1 MTHYEV
7 FNGGAE
13 VFMAMIGKAADF
25 PCHVFGH
32 VVRPMLEGVE
42 GNDPLRIIV
51 LAGHQVFDGGL

>member
-1 MTHYEV
+1 
-7 FNGGAE
+7 
-13 VFMAMIGKAADF
+13 MAMIGKAADF